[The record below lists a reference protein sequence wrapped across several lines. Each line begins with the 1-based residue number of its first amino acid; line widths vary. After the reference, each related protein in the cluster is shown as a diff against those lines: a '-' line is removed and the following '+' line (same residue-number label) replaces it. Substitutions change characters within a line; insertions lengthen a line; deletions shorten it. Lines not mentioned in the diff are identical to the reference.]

1 MTKVKW
7 WNMSRKTPEERFK
20 ASDKD
25 QNKVLSKEELADLLG
40 SKAHIDT
47 FFKRADQNKSDDLDL
62 AEVSKFIDS
71 LIFPSKK
78 RK

>member
-1 MTKVKW
+1 
-7 WNMSRKTPEERFK
+7 MSRKTPEERFK